1 MYGFEIIDFLKKRC
15 PDILP
20 QIRGIVSID
29 MIKDIHKLNIGEF
42 LIFNLSEKNRPG
54 SHWLTLFW
62 YLYTVFS
69 TFSQITFKLFCESF
83 FFIHFSCERIKTFYF
98 SILLK

>member
-29 MIKDIHKLNIGEF
+29 MIKEVKQLEIGEF
-42 LIFNLSEKNRPG
+42 LIFNLSQKIVQEVIG
-54 SHWLTLFW
+54 
-62 YLYTVFS
+62 
-69 TFSQITFKLFCESF
+69 
-83 FFIHFSCERIKTFYF
+83 
-98 SILLK
+98 

>member
-29 MIKDIHKLNIGEF
+29 MIKDINKLEIGEF
-42 LIFNLSEKNRPG
+42 LIFNLSDKNSPG

-69 TFSQITFKLFCESF
+69 TFSQIGP
-83 FFIHFSCERIKTFYF
+83 I
-98 SILLK
+98 ILADFWAQKKVL

>member
-20 QIRGIVSID
+20 QIWGIVSID
-29 MIKDIHKLNIGEF
+29 MIKEVKWLEIGEF
-42 LIFNLSEKNRPG
+42 LIFNLSEKNSPG

-62 YLYTVFS
+62 YLYTVF
-69 TFSQITFKLFCESF
+69 L
-83 FFIHFSCERIKTFYF
+83 
-98 SILLK
+98 LLKSLTNICMEL